1 MRASTYFLVSQL
13 LPNSTG
19 NLRCFQ
25 VTCSETPA
33 FTHFAS
39 TVTKY
44 NYFCKKTHSCNT
56 QSLVLAVSV
65 PPNCFQAHGGP
76 PSLRYVRH
84 GMHTP
89 HQISSH
95 LLSALRKQSHN
106 VLFIT
111 RLPFPDG
118 ERPPE
123 CFPERTQP
131 CKCRSKPWLA
141 GAAPRLIGWPSP
153 RPAPATAPG
162 RARTSAAPG
171 RARGRPRPPC
181 RAGTEPSC
189 IRSAKHQVPP
199 SIPPALQ
206 TAKPQGFA
214 TKPLFLATSEARQCA
229 LNATTKQTRAP
240 RHPARMQQQELEL
253 RAEPAAEL
261 SLPSLAMHSPAVR
274 LPIQH

>member
-76 PSLRYVRH
+76 PSPRYVRH

-153 RPAPATAPG
+153 RPAPA
-162 RARTSAAPG
+162 
-171 RARGRPRPPC
+171 PRPAEPARRQRRGGPGAGRDP
-181 RAGTEPSC
+181 RAGRGPS
-189 IRSAKHQVPP
+189 RAAS
-199 SIPPALQ
+199 ALQ
-206 TAKPQGFA
+206 NTKCLRASHQHFKPRNLKVLQQNRYFLQLQKRGNV
-214 TKPLFLATSEARQCA
+214 PL
-229 LNATTKQTRAP
+229 
-240 RHPARMQQQELEL
+240 MQQQSRPE
-253 RAEPAAEL
+253 
-261 SLPSLAMHSPAVR
+261 HQG
-274 LPIQH
+274 IQRGCSSKS